1 MFRNYYHCLI
11 AGLPDLF
18 LDETEVNFSMHDFK
32 DQLKNDLYRKDYRLV
47 ELLFLPYDNTNLFN
61 ILQEN
66 YDDFNSIGNFTM
78 EEFEREL
85 NEEEALSTLPVYMY
99 SFANRFREDKKK
111 KTLKQWENDLT
122 REYFDYVLQ
131 VKNKFIQNWYTFEQ
145 NITNI
150 LAGLNC
156 RKFELDPEEEL
167 IGDNFITDAIKS
179 STAKDFGLEVDF
191 EEISQIINLADKD
204 SLLARE
210 KGIDQFKWEKLNE
223 LTLFDYFSIEVVL
236 AYTLKLKMI
245 YRWMS
250 LDEKTGKQMFDKLIQ
265 ELKSSLEFPKEFT
278 INEQK
283 R

>member
-18 LDETEVNFSMHDFK
+18 LDETEVNFSMQDFK
-32 DQLKNDLYRKDYRLV
+32 DLLKTDLYRKDYRLA
-47 ELLFLPYDNTNLFN
+47 ELLFLPHDNTNLFN
-61 ILQEN
+61 LLQEN
-66 YDDFNSIGNFTM
+66 DEEFNSLGNYTK
-78 EEFEREL
+78 EELEREL
-85 NEEEALSTLPVYMY
+85 NEEEALNTLPVYMY
-99 SFANRFREDKKK
+99 EFANRYKEDKKK
-111 KTLKQWENDLT
+111 KTLKQWENELS
-122 REYFDYVLQ
+122 REYFDYVGQ
-131 VKNKFIQNWYTFEQ
+131 VKNKFINNWFTFEQ

-156 RKFELDPEEEL
+156 RKFERDPEEEL
-167 IGDNFITDAIKS
+167 IGDNFITEAIKT

-191 EEISQIINLADKD
+191 EEIGTILSLAEKD
-204 SLLARE
+204 NLLARE

-250 LDEKTGKQMFDKLIQ
+250 LDEKTGKEMFDKLIQ
-265 ELKSSLEFPKEFT
+265 ELKSNLEFPKEFT
-278 INEQK
+278 INEQ
-283 R
+283 RR

>member
-18 LDETEVNFSMHDFK
+18 LDETEVNFSMQDFK

-47 ELLFLPYDNTNLFN
+47 ELLFLPYDNTNFFN

-66 YDDFNSIGNFTM
+66 YDEFNSLGNFSM

-85 NEEEALSTLPVYMY
+85 NEEEALNTLPVYMY

-122 REYFDYVLQ
+122 TEYFDYVLQ

-167 IGDNFITDAIKS
+167 IGDNFITEAIKS

-278 INEQK
+278 INEQ
-283 R
+283 RR

>member
-18 LDETEVNFSMHDFK
+18 LDETEVNFSMQDFK

-47 ELLFLPYDNTNLFN
+47 ELLFLPYDNTNFFN
-61 ILQEN
+61 VLQEN
-66 YDDFNSIGNFTM
+66 YDEFNSLGNFSM

-85 NEEEALSTLPVYMY
+85 NEEEALNTLPVYMY

-122 REYFDYVLQ
+122 TEYFDYVLQ

-167 IGDNFITDAIKS
+167 IGDNFITEAIKS

-278 INEQK
+278 INEQ
-283 R
+283 RR

>member
-1 MFRNYYHCLI
+1 MQ
-11 AGLPDLF
+11 
-18 LDETEVNFSMHDFK
+18 DFK

-47 ELLFLPYDNTNLFN
+47 ELLFLPYDNTNFFN

-66 YDDFNSIGNFTM
+66 YDEFNSLGNFSM

-85 NEEEALSTLPVYMY
+85 NEEEALNTLPVYMY

-122 REYFDYVLQ
+122 TEYFDYVLQ

-167 IGDNFITDAIKS
+167 IGDNFITEAIKS

-278 INEQK
+278 INEQ
-283 R
+283 RR